1 MGNWPQGQR
10 GLLLVAGF
18 ALAGLVGHL
27 ALTAAFP
34 DLDRAATACAAAA
47 QLPRAVESGTC
58 ALHAGFQTPTAVQ
71 FNRPLILSI
80 LLIAWPRL
88 RAAPPPL
95 VGLFRPPV
103 DLLA

>member
-1 MGNWPQGQR
+1 MGNRKRGQV
-10 GLLLVAGF
+10 LLPLVVAL

-34 DLDRAATACAAAA
+34 ALDRAASACAAAA

-71 FNRPLILSI
+71 FSLPLILRVLS
-80 LLIAWPRL
+80 LVWPRL
-88 RAAPPPL
+88 RAAPSPR
-95 VGLFRPPV
+95 VGLFRPPAH
-103 DLLA
+103 LSA